1 MNELCFMP
9 ATELAAAIAR
19 RDVSA
24 REATDA
30 VLARIEATEPTLNAF
45 VTVCAQRARTE
56 ADAIDARVGRG
67 EAVGPLAGVPL
78 SVKDLVNT
86 DGVRTTFGSAVFEHN
101 VPATDAF
108 AVARLRAAGAVL
120 VGKTATPEFGH
131 KPITYTPLFGW
142 TANPW
147 DTSRSPGGSSGGAGA
162 AVAAGCGPLGL
173 GTDGGGSIRIP
184 AACCGIV
191 GMKASLGLVPHD
203 QTPDVF
209 NNLAYFGPMTRTVDD
224 AALMLSVMAGADPSD
239 PHSLRLPDFEP
250 PARRDDL
257 RGLRLAW
264 APRLGNE
271 VVARDVL
278 AASEAAVAALADAG
292 AEVELL
298 DEPFENAEPMWR
310 VMTFA
315 AWAARFGAHAKKYGN
330 RMDPTLVESMEKGR
344 SFGAVEL
351 QHAMGFRSNLYKR
364 FAAIFERYDALV
376 TPTLSRTAVDQKQE
390 LFGPFEIDGQRVE
403 SLRADWY
410 PYTHPFN
417 LTGHPALTIPNGFGH
432 DGLPLALQLVGPW
445 DSDGLLLQVA
455 GLLERARPW
464 ADKRPPL

>member
-1 MNELCFMP
+1 
-9 ATELAAAIAR
+9 
-19 RDVSA
+19 
-24 REATDA
+24 
-30 VLARIEATEPTLNAF
+30 
-45 VTVCAQRARTE
+45 
-56 ADAIDARVGRG
+56 
-67 EAVGPLAGVPL
+67 
-78 SVKDLVNT
+78 
-86 DGVRTTFGSAVFEHN
+86 
-101 VPATDAF
+101 
-108 AVARLRAAGAVL
+108 
-120 VGKTATPEFGH
+120 
-131 KPITYTPLFGW
+131 
-142 TANPW
+142 
-147 DTSRSPGGSSGGAGA
+147 
-162 AVAAGCGPLGL
+162 
-173 GTDGGGSIRIP
+173 
-184 AACCGIV
+184 
-191 GMKASLGLVPHD
+191 MKASLGLVPHD

-239 PHSLRLPDFEP
+239 PYSLRLPDFEP
-250 PARRDDL
+250 PAPRDDL

-278 AASEAAVAALADAG
+278 AASEAAVAALAG

-315 AWAARFGAHAKKYGN
+315 AWAARFGAHAEKYGN

-417 LTGHPALTIPNGFGH
+417 LTGHPALTIPNGFGD

-464 ADKRPPL
+464 ADRRPPL